1 MELRNKLR
9 FLGIGLVLLTTLNT
23 GCYYDKVLPPKVET
37 EVSYAND
44 MQPFF
49 DASCTGC
56 HNGTGV
62 PLNLLPDVSY
72 DAIISGGYVNT
83 DDASASNLYVKILPG
98 ASMETYA
105 SDAERAMTLAWI
117 EQGANNN

>member
-44 MQPFF
+44 MQTFF

-72 DAIISGGYVNT
+72 DAIISGGYVNL
-83 DDASASNLYVKILPG
+83 DEPSLSVLYIRINEGNMKDF
-98 ASMETYA
+98 A

>member
-83 DDASASNLYVKILPG
+83 DDASASNLYVKILPRSLIG
-98 ASMETYA
+98 ILPEA
-105 SDAERAMTLAWI
+105 RKP
-117 EQGANNN
+117 

>member
-44 MQPFF
+44 MQAFF
-49 DASCTGC
+49 DASCTDC

>member
-1 MELRNKLR
+1 MELKNKIR

-23 GCYYDKVLPPKVET
+23 GCYYDKVLPPKVEQ

-49 DASCTGC
+49 DAMCTGC
-56 HNGTGV
+56 HDGTAA

-83 DDASASNLYVKILPG
+83 DDASASIFYVKIIPG
-98 ASMETYA
+98 GSMESYA
-105 SDAERAMTLAWI
+105 SEAERALTLAWI
-117 EQGANNN
+117 EQGAKNN

>member
-44 MQPFF
+44 MQTFF